1 MDTFAVYLFVR
12 NTARTHSPAAM
23 ERRLQ
28 ALQALREELV
38 ELDGVRITALPYEAD
53 LQVEITN
60 VFGANEGPGGPIRTA
75 DAGHRVLIVRLLIA
89 DEPVEFVC
97 SDGVGNVPAERHAAR
112 RVLVWLHNLAEY
124 RSRAGR
130 EMAGGGMTV
139 CLSTN

>member
-1 MDTFAVYLFVR
+1 MNTFTVYLFVR
-12 NTARTHSPAAM
+12 NTARTQSPTAM

-28 ALQALREELV
+28 ALQTLREELV
-38 ELDGVRITALPYEAD
+38 ALDGVRITALPYEAD

-60 VFGANEGPGGPIRTA
+60 VFGANEGPAGAIRTA

-97 SDGVGNVPAERHAAR
+97 SDGIGNVPAERHAAR

-124 RSRAGR
+124 RPHAGR
-130 EMAGGGMTV
+130 QVTGGLTV
-139 CLSTN
+139 SLSTN